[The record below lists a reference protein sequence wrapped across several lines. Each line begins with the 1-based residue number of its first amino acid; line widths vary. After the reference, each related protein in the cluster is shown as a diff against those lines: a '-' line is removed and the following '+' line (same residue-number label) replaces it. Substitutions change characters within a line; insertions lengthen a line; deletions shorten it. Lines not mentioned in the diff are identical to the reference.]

1 MRLISSREANVLD
14 GVEVWAGYYRANPQR
29 FAKDYLNVNLR
40 LFQKILLFMMN
51 ISNFFCYIAAR
62 GQGKSWLL
70 AVFCCVRC
78 ILYPGTKVCIASG
91 TRGKLHYLTRVLSGV
106 RFDKLNNVLEKIKME
121 LMPMSP
127 LLRNEIGTIL
137 ISTTAATVEF
147 KNGSSIKVVTASDS
161 ARSNR
166 ANILLVDEFRMVSK
180 DTIDTVLRRF
190 LTAPRMP
197 GYLHKK
203 EYAHLKERNKEI
215 YLSSAYFK
223 SHWSYEKVKDYARNM
238 LDSTKRYFVC
248 GLPYQLSI
256 AENIFAGRLSKG
268 LKRVNW
274 KEINRKA
281 KELLDRIGF
290 DADPRTEVGS
300 LTVAGKQ
307 MVEIAKALSRDCRII
322 LMDEPSATL
331 TKKELNALFDII
343 RDLKKRGIAVIY
355 ISHRMEEIFEICET
369 ATVMRDGR
377 IIGTVNVGEVS
388 PDRIVEMMVGRE
400 VSSAY
405 PKRDTVP
412 GEEILRVENLC
423 RKDRRQNVSFSLRKG
438 EVLGIAGLVG
448 AGRTEIMRGL
458 FGVDYITSCDV
469 YVHGQKVRIPTPA
482 AAKKHGI
489 AFLTEDRKIEGLTL
503 DFTIKANM
511 SMANLP
517 KLRRG
522 LLTSAKVENEI
533 ADQYIKLIN
542 VKTPSRN
549 QKVGNLSGGNQQKVV
564 IGKWLN
570 ADPEILIM
578 DEPTRGIDVGAKWE
592 IYGIINE
599 LAAQGKAVI
608 LISSE
613 LPEVLGMS
621 DRVLVV
627 KDDAIVAE
635 LTGDEI
641 NAVEVMRY
649 AL

>member
-1 MRLISSREANVLD
+1 MNNAFFEMRHISKSFPGVKALD
-14 GVEVWAGYYRANPQR
+14 DVGFSVAGGEVRALVGENGAG
-29 FAKDYLNVNLR
+29 KSTLM
-40 LFQKILLFMMN
+40 KILN
-51 ISNFFCYIAAR
+51 GTYKKDE
-62 GQGKSWLL
+62 GQ
-70 AVFCCVRC
+70 
-78 ILYPGTKVCIASG
+78 
-91 TRGKLHYLTRVLSGV
+91 
-106 RFDKLNNVLEKIKME
+106 
-121 LMPMSP
+121 
-127 LLRNEIGTIL
+127 IL
-137 ISTTAATVEF
+137 IDGKEVDITDPLVAAAH
-147 KNGSSIKVVTASDS
+147 GISIIFQEL
-161 ARSNR
+161 N
-166 ANILLVDEFRMVSK
+166 LVD
-180 DTIDTVLRRF
+180 
-190 LTAPRMP
+190 
-197 GYLHKK
+197 
-203 EYAHLKERNKEI
+203 
-215 YLSSAYFK
+215 
-223 SHWSYEKVKDYARNM
+223 
-238 LDSTKRYFVC
+238 
-248 GLPYQLSI
+248 QLSI
-256 AENIFAGRLSKG
+256 AEHIFAGRLSKG
-268 LKRVNW
+268 IKRVNW

-533 ADQYIKLIN
+533 ADQYIRLIN

-549 QKVGNLSGGNQQKVV
+549 QKVGNLSDGNQQKVV